1 MKHFEPFQQ
10 FLSPPMLFY
19 RDYQSGS
26 DFKGVSKTDLHL
38 STSECFKKCKSILEQ
53 ITAMLNRNVGII
65 ECKTSTP
72 IREDELLALTKVC
85 IGNSVFL
92 MKLMQ
97 RCQENNTSNTSVIF
111 DFAAHKSF
119 CTIKIT

>member
-1 MKHFEPFQQ
+1 
-10 FLSPPMLFY
+10 MLFY

-26 DFKGVSKTDLHL
+26 DFQGVSKDDLHL
-38 STSECFKKCKSILEQ
+38 STSECFKKCKSILEE
-53 ITAMLNRNVGII
+53 INATLNGSIQSKI
-65 ECKTSTP
+65 SSP
-72 IREDELLALTKVC
+72 IREDEILSLTKIC

-97 RCQENNTSNTSVIF
+97 RCQENDTSNSTVTF
-111 DFAAHKSF
+111 DFSVHKSF